1 MNKTLLLII
10 CDFLLLNLLA
20 LTRWDEAEPARSTS
34 APVPEVQANAARPKN
49 QDLVD
54 LMKVALENEKAA
66 RDQLQQRLQFAESD
80 VKTRE
85 QTLAQIHA
93 QRNQLEQTLKQSQTA
108 AQVLSQRYA
117 TVAQQA
123 DQTKQQLKQTQADA
137 QALAQRY
144 ATATEQ
150 AAAAKQQAVDAQQQ
164 QAALTAAI
172 KNVEAEKARL
182 AADKTRVE
190 NEKTRLAQEMQ
201 QTIAAKQAEI
211 QKQQGALA
219 TLSQQQTATT
229 QQASNL
235 ATAVKVAVAERE
247 LIREQ
252 LERQMQAAL
261 AAKQAELE
269 KHQKE
274 LEKKQAALVELDKQR
289 QAAAAQA
296 AQANTAAKVAETERN
311 LLRENVTD
319 LKKEVA
325 IVRQEKEQLRS
336 QTALLSEGVGQL
348 VTKSGELAKEIR
360 ENTPINMNVMFSEF
374 LSNRVDVVI
383 SAHQSVLLGSGARLK
398 EAKSVLV
405 HDGRGVFAIL
415 HVTDT
420 PFSINTPLGMDRVIA
435 RVAKPPQ
442 VLGSGALTFITADPR
457 LAVIPVN
464 TQQAMSMGVK
474 LYPVA
479 KNPFKFTEAV
489 LVNRGGKH
497 YGEVEFKLDA
507 RLPGYVKMKNRVISR
522 VLQGEFSPSTGDIV
536 LSKTG
541 EFLGVMA
548 NEDYCAVVR
557 SFETLPGYTFD
568 EKTTPDMMRN
578 RLVELN
584 SKLGR
589 LPFALQ

>member
-20 LTRWDEAEPARSTS
+20 LTRWDEAEPVRNTS

-54 LMKVALENEKAA
+54 MMKVALEQEKAA

-85 QTLAQIHA
+85 QTLAQIQA
-93 QRNQLEQTLKQSQTA
+93 QRSQLEQTLKQSQTA

-117 TVAQQA
+117 AVAQEAVDVKQKA
-123 DQTKQQLKQTQADA
+123 KQQQE
-137 QALAQRY
+137 AL
-144 ATATEQ
+144 
-150 AAAAKQQAVDAQQQ
+150 AAAAKQQQD
-164 QAALTAAI
+164 ALTAAI

-182 AADKTRVE
+182 EVEKARAESEKARVE
-190 NEKTRLAQEMQ
+190 AEKVRLAQGMQ
-201 QTIAAKQAEI
+201 QAVAAKQAEI
-211 QKQQGALA
+211 AKQLTALA
-219 TLSQQQTATT
+219 DLSKQQTATA
-229 QQASNL
+229 QQAAGL
-235 ATAVKVAVAERE
+235 ATAVRVAQAERD

-252 LERQMQAAL
+252 LEKQMQAAL

-269 KHQKE
+269 KQ
-274 LEKKQAALVELDKQR
+274 QAALADLEKQR

-296 AQANTAAKVAETERN
+296 AQASTAAKIAESERN
-311 LLRENVTD
+311 LLRENLTD

-325 IVRQEKEQLRS
+325 LVRQEKDLL
-336 QTALLSEGVGQL
+336 QTQTTRLTDGVGQL
-348 VTKSGELAKEIR
+348 AAKSGELAKEIR
-360 ENTPINMNVMFSEF
+360 ENTPINMNLMFSEF
-374 LSNRVDVVI
+374 LSNRVDVAV
-383 SAHQSVLLGSGARLK
+383 SAHQAVILGSGARIK
-398 EAKSVLV
+398 EGKSLLV
-405 HDGRGVFAIL
+405 HDGRGVFAII
-415 HVTDT
+415 HVGDT
-420 PFSINTPLGMDRVIA
+420 PFSLTTPLGMDHVGA
-435 RVAKPPQ
+435 RVARGAQ

-457 LAVIPVN
+457 LAVVPVN
-464 TQQAMSMGVK
+464 AQQALAMNLK

-507 RLPGYVKMKNRVISR
+507 RTPDYVRMKNRILSR

-541 EFLGVMA
+541 EFLGVMV
-548 NEDYCAVVR
+548 NPDYCAVIK

-568 EKTTPDMMRN
+568 DKTTTDMVRN

-584 SKLGR
+584 TRLFR
-589 LPFALQ
+589 LPSALQ

>member
-20 LTRWDEAEPARSTS
+20 LTRWDEAEPVRNSS

-54 LMKVALENEKAA
+54 MMKVALEQEKAV

-85 QTLAQIHA
+85 QTLAQIQA
-93 QRNQLEQTLKQSQTA
+93 QRSQLEHTLKQSQTA

-117 TVAQQA
+117 AVAQEAVDVKQKA
-123 DQTKQQLKQTQADA
+123 KQQQE
-137 QALAQRY
+137 AL
-144 ATATEQ
+144 T
-150 AAAAKQQAVDAQQQ
+150 AAAKQQQD
-164 QAALTAAI
+164 ALTAAI

-182 AADKTRVE
+182 EVE
-190 NEKTRLAQEMQ
+190 KARAESEKTRLAQEMQ
-201 QTIAAKQAEI
+201 QAVAAKQAEI
-211 QKQQGALA
+211 AKQLTALA
-219 TLSQQQTATT
+219 DLSKQQTATA
-229 QQASNL
+229 QQAAGL
-235 ATAVKVAVAERE
+235 ATAVRVAQAERD

-252 LERQMQAAL
+252 LEKQMQIAL

-269 KHQKE
+269 KQ
-274 LEKKQAALVELDKQR
+274 QAALADLEKQR

-296 AQANTAAKVAETERN
+296 AQASTAAKVAESERN
-311 LLRENVTD
+311 LLRENLTD

-325 IVRQEKEQLRS
+325 LVRQEKDLL
-336 QTALLSEGVGQL
+336 QTQTTRLTDGVGQL
-348 VTKSGELAKEIR
+348 AAKSGELAKEIR
-360 ENTPINMNVMFSEF
+360 ENTPINMNLMFSEF
-374 LSNRVDVVI
+374 LSNRVDVAV
-383 SAHQSVLLGSGARLK
+383 SAHQAVILGSGARIK
-398 EAKSVLV
+398 EGKSLLV
-405 HDGRGVFAIL
+405 HDGRGVFAVI
-415 HVTDT
+415 HVGDT
-420 PFSINTPLGMDRVIA
+420 PFSLTTPLGMDHVGA
-435 RVAKPPQ
+435 RVARGAQ

-457 LAVIPVN
+457 LAVVPVN
-464 TQQAMSMGVK
+464 AQQALAMNLK

-507 RLPGYVKMKNRVISR
+507 RTPDYVRMKNRILSR

-541 EFLGVMA
+541 EFLGVMV
-548 NEDYCAVVR
+548 NPDYCAVIK

-568 EKTTPDMMRN
+568 DKTTTDMVRN

-584 SKLGR
+584 TRLFR
-589 LPFALQ
+589 LPSALQ

>member
-20 LTRWDEAEPARSTS
+20 LTRWDEAEPVRNTS

-54 LMKVALENEKAA
+54 MMKVALEQEKAA

-85 QTLAQIHA
+85 QTLAQIQA
-93 QRNQLEQTLKQSQTA
+93 QRSQLEQTLKQSQTA

-117 TVAQQA
+117 AVAQEA
-123 DQTKQQLKQTQADA
+123 VEVKQK
-137 QALAQRY
+137 
-144 ATATEQ
+144 
-150 AAAAKQQAVDAQQQ
+150 AKQQQD
-164 QAALTAAI
+164 ALTAAI

-182 AADKTRVE
+182 EVE
-190 NEKTRLAQEMQ
+190 KARAESEKARLAQEMQ
-201 QTIAAKQAEI
+201 QTVASKQAEI
-211 QKQQGALA
+211 QKQQAALNDLSKQQSA
-219 TLSQQQTATT
+219 TA
-229 QQASNL
+229 QQATSL
-235 ATAVKVAVAERE
+235 ATAVRVAQAERD

-252 LERQMQAAL
+252 LEKQMQTAL

-269 KHQKE
+269 KQ
-274 LEKKQAALVELDKQR
+274 QAALADLEKQR

-296 AQANTAAKVAETERN
+296 AQASTAAKIAESERN
-311 LLRENVTD
+311 LLRENLTD

-325 IVRQEKEQLRS
+325 LVRQEKDLL
-336 QTALLSEGVGQL
+336 QTQTTRLTDGVGQL
-348 VTKSGELAKEIR
+348 AAKSGELAKEIR
-360 ENTPINMNVMFSEF
+360 ENTPINMNLMFSEF
-374 LSNRVDVVI
+374 LSNRVDVAV
-383 SAHQSVLLGSGARLK
+383 SAHQTVILGSGARIK
-398 EAKSVLV
+398 EGKSLLV
-405 HDGRGVFAIL
+405 HDGRGVFAII
-415 HVTDT
+415 HVGDT
-420 PFSINTPLGMDRVIA
+420 PFSLTTPLGMDHVGA
-435 RVAKPPQ
+435 RVARGAQ

-457 LAVIPVN
+457 LAVVPVN
-464 TQQAMSMGVK
+464 AQQALAMNLK

-507 RLPGYVKMKNRVISR
+507 RTPDYVRMKNRIISR

-541 EFLGVMA
+541 EFLGVMV
-548 NEDYCAVVR
+548 NPDYCAVIK

-568 EKTTPDMMRN
+568 DKTTTDMVRN

-584 SKLGR
+584 TRLFR
-589 LPFALQ
+589 LPSALQ

>member
-20 LTRWDEAEPARSTS
+20 LTRWDEAEPVRNTS

-54 LMKVALENEKAA
+54 MMKVALEQEKAA

-85 QTLAQIHA
+85 QTLAQIQA
-93 QRNQLEQTLKQSQTA
+93 QRSQLEQTLKQSQTA

-117 TVAQQA
+117 AVAQEALDVKQKA
-123 DQTKQQLKQTQADA
+123 KQQQE
-137 QALAQRY
+137 AL
-144 ATATEQ
+144 T
-150 AAAAKQQAVDAQQQ
+150 AAAKQQQD
-164 QAALTAAI
+164 ALTAAI

-182 AADKTRVE
+182 EVEKARAESEKTRVE
-190 NEKTRLAQEMQ
+190 AEKARLAQEMQ
-201 QTIAAKQAEI
+201 QAVAAKQAEI
-211 QKQQGALA
+211 AKQLTALA
-219 TLSQQQTATT
+219 DLGKQQTATA
-229 QQASNL
+229 QQAAGL
-235 ATAVKVAVAERE
+235 ATAVRVAQAERD

-252 LERQMQAAL
+252 LEKQMQAAL

-269 KHQKE
+269 KQRVALAD
-274 LEKKQAALVELDKQR
+274 LEKQR

-296 AQANTAAKVAETERN
+296 TQASTAAKIAESERN
-311 LLRENVTD
+311 LLRENLTD

-325 IVRQEKEQLRS
+325 LVRQEKDLL
-336 QTALLSEGVGQL
+336 QTQTTRLTDGVGQL
-348 VTKSGELAKEIR
+348 AAKSGELAKEIR
-360 ENTPINMNVMFSEF
+360 ENTPINMNLMFSEF
-374 LSNRVDVVI
+374 LSNRVDVAV
-383 SAHQSVLLGSGARLK
+383 SAHQAVILGSGARIK
-398 EAKSVLV
+398 EGKSLLV
-405 HDGRGVFAIL
+405 HDGRGVFAII
-415 HVTDT
+415 HVGDT
-420 PFSINTPLGMDRVIA
+420 PFSLTTPLGMDHVGA
-435 RVAKPPQ
+435 RVARGAQ
-442 VLGSGALTFITADPR
+442 VLGSGALTFITSDPR
-457 LAVIPVN
+457 LAVVPVN
-464 TQQAMSMGVK
+464 AQQALAMNLK

-507 RLPGYVKMKNRVISR
+507 RTPDYVRMKNRIISR

-541 EFLGVMA
+541 EFLGVMV
-548 NEDYCAVVR
+548 NPDYCAVIK

-568 EKTTPDMMRN
+568 DKTTSDMVRN

-584 SKLGR
+584 TRLFR
-589 LPFALQ
+589 LPSALQ

>member
-20 LTRWDEAEPARSTS
+20 LTRWDEAEPVRNSS

-54 LMKVALENEKAA
+54 MMKVALEQEKAV

-85 QTLAQIHA
+85 QTLAQIQA
-93 QRNQLEQTLKQSQTA
+93 QRSQLEQTLKQSQTA

-117 TVAQQA
+117 AVAQEAVDVKQKA
-123 DQTKQQLKQTQADA
+123 KQQQE
-137 QALAQRY
+137 AL
-144 ATATEQ
+144 T
-150 AAAAKQQAVDAQQQ
+150 AAAKQQQD
-164 QAALTAAI
+164 ALTAAI

-182 AADKTRVE
+182 EVE
-190 NEKTRLAQEMQ
+190 KARAESEKTRLAQEMQ
-201 QTIAAKQAEI
+201 QAVAAKQAEI
-211 QKQQGALA
+211 AKQLTALA
-219 TLSQQQTATT
+219 DLSKQQTATA
-229 QQASNL
+229 QQAAGL
-235 ATAVKVAVAERE
+235 ATAVRVAQAERD
-247 LIREQ
+247 LVREQ
-252 LERQMQAAL
+252 LEKQMQIAL

-269 KHQKE
+269 KQ
-274 LEKKQAALVELDKQR
+274 QAALADLEKQR

-296 AQANTAAKVAETERN
+296 AQASTAAKVAESERN
-311 LLRENVTD
+311 LLRENLTD

-325 IVRQEKEQLRS
+325 LVRQEKDLL
-336 QTALLSEGVGQL
+336 QTQTTRLTDGVGQL
-348 VTKSGELAKEIR
+348 AAKSGELAKEIR
-360 ENTPINMNVMFSEF
+360 ENTPINMNLMFSEF
-374 LSNRVDVVI
+374 LSNRVDVAV
-383 SAHQSVLLGSGARLK
+383 SAHQAVILGSGARIK
-398 EAKSVLV
+398 EGKSLLV
-405 HDGRGVFAIL
+405 HDGRGVFAVI
-415 HVTDT
+415 HVGDT
-420 PFSINTPLGMDRVIA
+420 PFSLTTPLGMDHVGA
-435 RVAKPPQ
+435 RVARGAQ

-457 LAVIPVN
+457 LAVVPVN
-464 TQQAMSMGVK
+464 AQQALAMNLK

-507 RLPGYVKMKNRVISR
+507 RTPDYVRMKNRIISR

-541 EFLGVMA
+541 EFLGVMV
-548 NEDYCAVVR
+548 NPDYCAVIK

-568 EKTTPDMMRN
+568 DKTTTDMVRN

-584 SKLGR
+584 TRLFR
-589 LPFALQ
+589 LPSALQ

>member
-20 LTRWDEAEPARSTS
+20 LTRWDEAEPVRTSS

-54 LMKVALENEKAA
+54 MMKVALEQEKAV

-85 QTLAQIHA
+85 QTLAQIQA
-93 QRNQLEQTLKQSQTA
+93 QRSQLEHTLKQSQTA

-117 TVAQQA
+117 AVAQEAVDVKQKA
-123 DQTKQQLKQTQADA
+123 KQQQE
-137 QALAQRY
+137 AL
-144 ATATEQ
+144 T
-150 AAAAKQQAVDAQQQ
+150 AAAKQQQD
-164 QAALTAAI
+164 ALTAAI

-182 AADKTRVE
+182 EVE
-190 NEKTRLAQEMQ
+190 KARAESEKTRLAQEMQ
-201 QTIAAKQAEI
+201 QAVAAKQAEI
-211 QKQQGALA
+211 AKQLTALA
-219 TLSQQQTATT
+219 DLSKQQTATA
-229 QQASNL
+229 QQAAGL
-235 ATAVKVAVAERE
+235 ATAVRVAQAERD

-252 LERQMQAAL
+252 LEKQMQIAL

-269 KHQKE
+269 KQ
-274 LEKKQAALVELDKQR
+274 QAALADLEKQR

-296 AQANTAAKVAETERN
+296 AQASTAAKVAESERN
-311 LLRENVTD
+311 LLRENLTD

-325 IVRQEKEQLRS
+325 LVRQEKDLL
-336 QTALLSEGVGQL
+336 QTQTTRLTDGVGQL
-348 VTKSGELAKEIR
+348 AAKSGELAKEIR
-360 ENTPINMNVMFSEF
+360 ENTPINMNLMFSEF
-374 LSNRVDVVI
+374 LSNRVDVAV
-383 SAHQSVLLGSGARLK
+383 SAHQAVILGSGARIK
-398 EAKSVLV
+398 EGKSLLV
-405 HDGRGVFAIL
+405 HDGRGVFAVI
-415 HVTDT
+415 HVGDT
-420 PFSINTPLGMDRVIA
+420 PFSLTTPLGMDHVGA
-435 RVAKPPQ
+435 RVARGAQ

-457 LAVIPVN
+457 LAVVPVN
-464 TQQAMSMGVK
+464 AQQALAMNLK

-507 RLPGYVKMKNRVISR
+507 RTPDYVRMKNRIISR

-541 EFLGVMA
+541 EFLGVMV
-548 NEDYCAVVR
+548 NPDYCAVIK

-568 EKTTPDMMRN
+568 DKTTTDMVRN

-584 SKLGR
+584 TRLFR
-589 LPFALQ
+589 LPSALQ

>member
-20 LTRWDEAEPARSTS
+20 LTRWDEAEPVRTSS

-54 LMKVALENEKAA
+54 MMKVALEQEKAV

-85 QTLAQIHA
+85 QTLAQIQA
-93 QRNQLEQTLKQSQTA
+93 QRSQLEQTLKQSQTA

-117 TVAQQA
+117 AVAQEAVDVKQKA
-123 DQTKQQLKQTQADA
+123 KQQQE
-137 QALAQRY
+137 AL
-144 ATATEQ
+144 T
-150 AAAAKQQAVDAQQQ
+150 AAAKQQQD
-164 QAALTAAI
+164 ALTAAI

-182 AADKTRVE
+182 EVE
-190 NEKTRLAQEMQ
+190 KARAESEKTRLAQEMQ
-201 QTIAAKQAEI
+201 QAVATKQAEI
-211 QKQQGALA
+211 QKQQTALNE
-219 TLSQQQTATT
+219 LSKQQNASA
-229 QQASNL
+229 QQATSL
-235 ATAVKVAVAERE
+235 ATAVRVAQAERD

-252 LERQMQAAL
+252 LEKQMQIAL

-269 KHQKE
+269 KQ
-274 LEKKQAALVELDKQR
+274 QAALADLEKQR

-296 AQANTAAKVAETERN
+296 AQASTAAKVAESERN
-311 LLRENVTD
+311 LLRENLTD

-325 IVRQEKEQLRS
+325 LVRQEKDLL
-336 QTALLSEGVGQL
+336 QTQTTRLTDGVGQL
-348 VTKSGELAKEIR
+348 AAKSGELAKEIR
-360 ENTPINMNVMFSEF
+360 ENTPINMNLMFSEF
-374 LSNRVDVVI
+374 LSNRVDVAV
-383 SAHQSVLLGSGARLK
+383 SAHQAVILGSGARIK
-398 EAKSVLV
+398 EGKSLLV
-405 HDGRGVFAIL
+405 HDGRGVFAVI
-415 HVTDT
+415 HVGDT
-420 PFSINTPLGMDRVIA
+420 PFSLTTPLGMDHVGA
-435 RVAKPPQ
+435 RVARGAQ

-457 LAVIPVN
+457 LAVVPVN
-464 TQQAMSMGVK
+464 AQQALAMNLK

-507 RLPGYVKMKNRVISR
+507 RTPDYVRMKNRILSR

-541 EFLGVMA
+541 EFLGVMV
-548 NEDYCAVVR
+548 NPDYCAVIK

-568 EKTTPDMMRN
+568 DKTTTDMVRN

-584 SKLGR
+584 TRLFR
-589 LPFALQ
+589 LPSALQ

>member
-20 LTRWDEAEPARSTS
+20 LTRWDEAEPVRNTS

-54 LMKVALENEKAA
+54 MMKVALEQEKAA

-85 QTLAQIHA
+85 QTLAQIQA
-93 QRNQLEQTLKQSQTA
+93 QRSQLEQTLKQSQTA

-117 TVAQQA
+117 AVAQEAVDVKQKA
-123 DQTKQQLKQTQADA
+123 KQQQE
-137 QALAQRY
+137 AL
-144 ATATEQ
+144 T
-150 AAAAKQQAVDAQQQ
+150 AAAKQQQD
-164 QAALTAAI
+164 ALTAAI
-172 KNVEAEKARL
+172 KNVEAEKVRL
-182 AADKTRVE
+182 EADKARAE
-190 NEKTRLAQEMQ
+190 SEKARLAQEMQ
-201 QTIAAKQAEI
+201 QAVATKQAEI
-211 QKQQGALA
+211 QKQQTALNE
-219 TLSQQQTATT
+219 LSKQQNASA
-229 QQASNL
+229 QQAVGL
-235 ATAVKVAVAERE
+235 ATAVRVAQAERD

-252 LERQMQAAL
+252 LEKQMQTAL

-269 KHQKE
+269 KQ
-274 LEKKQAALVELDKQR
+274 QAALADLEKQR

-296 AQANTAAKVAETERN
+296 AQASTAAKVAESERN
-311 LLRENVTD
+311 LLRENLTD

-325 IVRQEKEQLRS
+325 LVRQEKDLL
-336 QTALLSEGVGQL
+336 QTQTTRLTDGVGQL
-348 VTKSGELAKEIR
+348 AAKSGELAKEIR
-360 ENTPINMNVMFSEF
+360 ENTPINMNLMFSEF
-374 LSNRVDVVI
+374 LSNRVDVAI
-383 SAHQSVLLGSGARLK
+383 SAHQAVLLGSGARLR

-405 HDGRGVFAIL
+405 HDGRGVYAIV
-415 HVTDT
+415 HVGDT
-420 PFSINTPLGMDRVIA
+420 PFSLINPQGMEHVGA
-435 RVAKPPQ
+435 RVSRGSQ
-442 VLGSGALTFITADPR
+442 VIGSGALTFITADPR

-464 TQQAMSMGVK
+464 AQQAMAMGVK

-479 KNPFKFTEAV
+479 RNPFKFTEAV

-507 RLPGYVKMKNRVISR
+507 RTPDYVKMKNRIISR
-522 VLQGEFSPSTGDIV
+522 VFQGEFSPSTGDIV

-548 NEDYCAVVR
+548 NSDYCAVIK
-557 SFETLPGYTFD
+557 SFETLPGYTLD
-568 EKTTPDMMRN
+568 EKTTTDMLRN
-578 RLVELN
+578 RLLELN
-584 SKLGR
+584 TRLSR

>member
-20 LTRWDEAEPARSTS
+20 LTRWDEAEPVRTSS

-54 LMKVALENEKAA
+54 MMKVALEQEKAV

-85 QTLAQIHA
+85 QTLAQIQA
-93 QRNQLEQTLKQSQTA
+93 QRSQLEHTLKQSQTA

-117 TVAQQA
+117 AVAQEAVDVKQKA
-123 DQTKQQLKQTQADA
+123 KQQQE
-137 QALAQRY
+137 AL
-144 ATATEQ
+144 T
-150 AAAAKQQAVDAQQQ
+150 AAAKQQQD
-164 QAALTAAI
+164 ALTAAI

-182 AADKTRVE
+182 EVE
-190 NEKTRLAQEMQ
+190 KARAESEKTRLAQEMQ
-201 QTIAAKQAEI
+201 QAVATKQAEI
-211 QKQQGALA
+211 QKQQTALNE
-219 TLSQQQTATT
+219 LSKQQNASA
-229 QQASNL
+229 QQATSL
-235 ATAVKVAVAERE
+235 ATAVRVAQAERD

-252 LERQMQAAL
+252 LEKQMQIAL

-269 KHQKE
+269 KQ
-274 LEKKQAALVELDKQR
+274 QAALADLEKQR

-296 AQANTAAKVAETERN
+296 AQASTAAKVAESERN
-311 LLRENVTD
+311 LLRENLTD

-325 IVRQEKEQLRS
+325 LVRQEKDLL
-336 QTALLSEGVGQL
+336 QTQTTRLTDGVGQL
-348 VTKSGELAKEIR
+348 AAKSGELAKEIR
-360 ENTPINMNVMFSEF
+360 ENTPINMNLMFSEF
-374 LSNRVDVVI
+374 LSNRVDVAV
-383 SAHQSVLLGSGARLK
+383 SAHQAVILGSGARIK
-398 EAKSVLV
+398 EGKSLLV
-405 HDGRGVFAIL
+405 HDGRGVFAVI
-415 HVTDT
+415 HVGDT
-420 PFSINTPLGMDRVIA
+420 PFSLTTPLGMDHVGA
-435 RVAKPPQ
+435 RVARGAQ

-457 LAVIPVN
+457 LAVVPVN
-464 TQQAMSMGVK
+464 AQQALAMNLK

-507 RLPGYVKMKNRVISR
+507 RTPDYVRMKNRILSR

-541 EFLGVMA
+541 EFLGVMV
-548 NEDYCAVVR
+548 NPDYCAVIK

-568 EKTTPDMMRN
+568 DKTTTDMVRN

-584 SKLGR
+584 TRLFR
-589 LPFALQ
+589 LPSALQ